1 MALNIFKE
9 LKETMSK
16 ELKENRKRIPQQIEN
31 INKEIEI
38 TKRNQIEILLLEC
51 IITEMNNLL
60 EEFNCRFGHAGERIS
75 ELEDVLNK
83 IIQPEEQ
90 KEKRKLKY
98 LH

>member
-1 MALNIFKE
+1 
-9 LKETMSK
+9 
-16 ELKENRKRIPQQIEN
+16 
-31 INKEIEI
+31 
-38 TKRNQIEILLLEC
+38 
-51 IITEMNNLL
+51 MNNLL